1 MAVQILV
8 ILAKSIKHQ
17 AYCVAGKC
25 LASGQWV
32 RPVSSATGGA
42 ITSQQSQVTN
52 PYGTYPLK
60 VLQNVE
66 IDFSSHCPLI
76 NQPEN
81 YLISNK
87 VWLQRFT
94 TLPTNLGHYLDSPIS
109 LWGQSDRVPYMLI
122 RLGMVPVPQS
132 LYLVKVT
139 NLKLYIN
146 TFHKRRASFTYN
158 SVNYDL
164 AVTDPN
170 FSSLIIGNL
179 QNILCISLG
188 ENHQGSCFKLVAS
201 IF

>member
-1 MAVQILV
+1 MAVKTLV

-25 LASGQWV
+25 LATGQWV
-32 RPVSSATGGA
+32 RPVSSASGGA
-42 ITSQQSQVTN
+42 ISAQQSQVTN
-52 PYGTYPLK
+52 PYGTYSLN

-66 IDFSSHCPLI
+66 IDFSSHSPLI

-87 VWLQRFT
+87 AWLQRFNT
-94 TLPTNLGHYLDSPIS
+94 SLSALGQYLDTPAS
-109 LWGQSDRVPYMLI
+109 LWGQSDRVSYMLI

-139 NLKLYIN
+139 NLNLYFN
-146 TFHKRRASFTYN
+146 NFNKRRASFTYN
-158 SVNYDL
+158 SINYDL

-170 FSSLIIGNL
+170 FSVLIDAKL
-179 QNILCISLG
+179 QSILCISLG